1 MHFYVELHVLST
13 YLSDVRDY
21 EFLLKF
27 VRKSYVIHVLDNMHE
42 IMLFWNA
49 ILIWNESIELSN
61 KYISINPIKIM

>member
-42 IMLFWNA
+42 IMLF
-49 ILIWNESIELSN
+49 
-61 KYISINPIKIM
+61 